1 MLMVKKVIKDIRVVE
16 IMSRDVVTI
25 APEATLKDAHE
36 IFRKYD
42 YNALPVVS
50 GGRVVGIMT
59 KLDLLRAFSFG
70 TKFRRSN
77 FWDTLSEKVS
87 DVMRTAV
94 VSVSPN
100 DKLQTVVDHMVEFSL
115 RSIPVIENDRVVGM
129 VSRED
134 IMSHLALED

>member
-77 FWDTLSEKVS
+77 FW
-87 DVMRTAV
+87 VMRTAV

-134 IMSHLALED
+134 IMSHLSLED